1 MILLFI
7 VPILPNYLTSFDNIK
22 SGITTMTC
30 FDYNRKER
38 IKEFLL
44 PNSASVYIRANIRA
58 ILPIRA
64 DLNIHSCQFDSG
76 SKEELVHSALVTH
89 TRRCRGALTYFI
101 S

>member
-1 MILLFI
+1 
-7 VPILPNYLTSFDNIK
+7 
-22 SGITTMTC
+22 MTC

-64 DLNIHSCQFDSG
+64 DLKYIRAS
-76 SKEELVHSALVTH
+76 
-89 TRRCRGALTYFI
+89 LTVDLRKNSFI
-101 S
+101 QPW